1 MNKINL
7 NWKKIAAVIVM
18 AVIYIVVLIICNN
31 IDKIEMVSTDGRTFE
46 KAVVTEITKDNLYED
61 GSRAGNQEVI
71 LRINTG
77 ELKGQEVEATSP
89 NGMLFGAT
97 CEVGMKVIAI
107 VSIADGNNLVTVYS
121 QDRSMEIYGFAAFFV
136 LCVCLVGGWKGFKSI
151 LSLAFTGV
159 TILFILFPL
168 MYRGYSP
175 ILMSVIICTIA
186 TIFSMMMIGGLSTKT
201 AAATIG
207 TVFGVVA
214 SAVAAMVFGHFA
226 GISGY
231 NVSDIENLIYVQ
243 QVTSIK
249 VGELLFSGIIIS
261 ALGAVTDVGV
271 SVASTIQEIH
281 QTDPNLGKRKL
292 FMSGIHVGRD
302 MMGTMVD
309 TLILA
314 YVGTALS
321 TLVTNYA
328 YDLSYNQLINS
339 NNIGIEIMQSLAG
352 SLGIVLAVPIT
363 AFVAVELIYR
373 KPKEEKAVAEQMSDS
388 DNESMPEG
396 ISVSEN

>member
-1 MNKINL
+1 MNKIKL
-7 NWKKIAAVIVM
+7 NWKKIAAVVVM
-18 AVIYIVVLIICNN
+18 AVVYLAVLIVCND
-31 IDKIEMVSTDGRTFE
+31 IDKKEMVSTDGRTFE
-46 KAVVTEITKDNLYED
+46 KAVVTEITKDNLYKD

-71 LRINTG
+71 LRINSG

-89 NGMLFGAT
+89 DGMLFGAT

-107 VSIADGNNLVTVYS
+107 VSISDGNNLVTVYS
-121 QDRSMEIYGFAAFFV
+121 QDRSMAIYGFAAFFV

-207 TVFGVVA
+207 TVFGVIA

-231 NVSDIENLIYVQ
+231 NVSDIENLIYVRQ
-243 QVTSIK
+243 ITSIK

-292 FMSGIHVGRD
+292 FLSGIHVGRD

-363 AFVAVELIYR
+363 ALVAVELIYR
-373 KPKEEKAVAEQMSDS
+373 KPKNAENVIPVPASDGDIPS
-388 DNESMPEG
+388 
-396 ISVSEN
+396 

>member
-1 MNKINL
+1 MNKIKL
-7 NWKKIAAVIVM
+7 NWKKIAAVVVM
-18 AVIYIVVLIICNN
+18 AVVYLAVLIVCND
-31 IDKIEMVSTDGRTFE
+31 IDKKEMISTDGRTFE

-61 GSRAGNQEVI
+61 GTRAGNQEVI
-71 LRINTG
+71 LRINSG

-89 NGMLFGAT
+89 DGMLFGAT

-107 VSIADGNNLVTVYS
+107 VSISDGNNLVTVYS
-121 QDRSMEIYGFAAFFV
+121 QDRSMAIYGFAAFFV

-207 TVFGVVA
+207 TVFGVIA

-292 FMSGIHVGRD
+292 FLSGIHVGRD

-363 AFVAVELIYR
+363 ALVAVELIYR
-373 KPKEEKAVAEQMSDS
+373 KPKNAENVIPVPASDGDIPS
-388 DNESMPEG
+388 
-396 ISVSEN
+396 

>member
-1 MNKINL
+1 MNKIKL
-7 NWKKIAAVIVM
+7 NWKKIAAVVVM
-18 AVIYIVVLIICNN
+18 AVVYLAVLIVCND
-31 IDKIEMVSTDGRTFE
+31 IDKKEMISTDGRTFE
-46 KAVVTEITKDNLYED
+46 KAVVTEITKDNLNED
-61 GSRAGNQEVI
+61 GTRAGNQEVI
-71 LRINTG
+71 LRINSG

-89 NGMLFGAT
+89 DGMLFGAT

-107 VSIADGNNLVTVYS
+107 VSISDGSNLVTVYS
-121 QDRSMEIYGFAAFFV
+121 QDRSMAIYGFAAFFV

-207 TVFGVVA
+207 TVFGVIA

-231 NVSDIENLIYVQ
+231 NVSDIENLIYVRQ
-243 QVTSIK
+243 ITSIK

-292 FMSGIHVGRD
+292 FLSGIHVGRD

>member
-1 MNKINL
+1 MNKIKL
-7 NWKKIAAVIVM
+7 NWKKIAAVVVM
-18 AVIYIVVLIICNN
+18 AVIYLAVLIVCND
-31 IDKIEMVSTDGRTFE
+31 IDKKEMVSTDGRTFE

-89 NGMLFGAT
+89 NGLLFGAT

-121 QDRSMEIYGFAAFFV
+121 QDRSMAIYGFAAFFV

-363 AFVAVELIYR
+363 ALVAVELIYR
-373 KPKEEKAVAEQMSDS
+373 KPKNAENVIPVPASDG
-388 DNESMPEG
+388 D
-396 ISVSEN
+396 ISA

>member
-1 MNKINL
+1 MNKIKL
-7 NWKKIAAVIVM
+7 NWKKIAAVVVM
-18 AVIYIVVLIICNN
+18 AVVYLAVLIVCND
-31 IDKIEMVSTDGRTFE
+31 IDKKEMVSTDGRTFE

-71 LRINTG
+71 LRINSG

-89 NGMLFGAT
+89 DGMLFGAT

-107 VSIADGNNLVTVYS
+107 VSISDGNNLVTVYS
-121 QDRSMEIYGFAAFFV
+121 QDRSMAIYGFAAFFV

-207 TVFGVVA
+207 TVFGVIA

-243 QVTSIK
+243 QITSIK

-292 FMSGIHVGRD
+292 FLSGIHVGRD

-363 AFVAVELIYR
+363 ALVAVELIYR
-373 KPKEEKAVAEQMSDS
+373 KPKNAENVIPVPASNGDIPS
-388 DNESMPEG
+388 
-396 ISVSEN
+396 

>member
-121 QDRSMEIYGFAAFFV
+121 QDRSMAIYGFAAFFV

-388 DNESMPEG
+388 DNESMTEG

>member
-1 MNKINL
+1 MSKIKI
-7 NWKKIAAVIVM
+7 NWKKIAAIIVM
-18 AVIYIVVLIICNN
+18 AVIYIVVLIVCNN
-31 IDKIEMVSTDGRTFE
+31 IDKKEMISTDGRTFE
-46 KAVVTEITKDNLYED
+46 KAVVTEITKDNLNED

-71 LRINTG
+71 LRINSG

-89 NGMLFGAT
+89 DGLLFGAT
-97 CEVGMKVIAI
+97 CEVGMNVIAT
-107 VSIADGNNLVTVYS
+107 VSISDDNNLVTVYS
-121 QDRSMEIYGFAAFFV
+121 QDRSMAIYGFAAFFV

-175 ILMSVIICTIA
+175 IFMSVIICTIA

-201 AAATIG
+201 VAATIG
-207 TVFGVVA
+207 TVFGVIA

-231 NVSDIENLIYVQ
+231 NVSDIETLIYVE

-314 YVGTALS
+314 YVGTSLS

-373 KPKEEKAVAEQMSDS
+373 KPKEEKAVAEQMSDG
-388 DNESMPEG
+388 DNENMPEG

>member
-1 MNKINL
+1 MSKIKL
-7 NWKKIAAVIVM
+7 NWKKIAAVVVM
-18 AVIYIVVLIICNN
+18 AIVYIAVLIVCND
-31 IDKIEMVSTDGRTFE
+31 IDKKEMVSTDGRTFE

-61 GSRAGNQEVI
+61 GTRGGNQEVI
-71 LRINTG
+71 LRINSG

-89 NGMLFGAT
+89 DGMLFGAT

-107 VSIADGNNLVTVYS
+107 VSISDGNNLVTVYS
-121 QDRSMEIYGFAAFFV
+121 QDRSMAIYGFAAFFV

-201 AAATIG
+201 VAATIG
-207 TVFGVVA
+207 TVFGVIA

-231 NVSDIENLIYVQ
+231 NVSDIENLIYVE

-249 VGELLFSGIIIS
+249 IGELLFSGIIIS

-271 SVASTIQEIH
+271 SVASTVQEIH
-281 QTDPNLGKRKL
+281 NTDPTLGKRKL

-373 KPKEEKAVAEQMSDS
+373 KPKEEKEVAEQMSDG
-388 DNESMPEG
+388 DNANMPEG

>member
-1 MNKINL
+1 MNKIKM
-7 NWKKIAAVIVM
+7 NWKKITAIIFM
-18 AVIYIVVLIICNN
+18 AIIYIAVLIYCNN
-31 IDKIEMVSTDGRTFE
+31 IEKAELISTTGQSYE
-46 KAVVTEITKDNLYED
+46 KAVVTEIIRDNIQED
-61 GSRAGNQEVI
+61 GNRYGNQEVVLKI
-71 LRINTG
+71 QSG

-89 NGMLFGAT
+89 NGQLFGAD
-97 CEVGMKVIAI
+97 CEVGMHVIAI
-107 VSIADGNNLVTVYS
+107 VSISGNTNVVTVYS
-121 QDRSMEIYGFAAFFV
+121 QDRSMAIYGFVAFFV
-136 LCVCLVGGWKGFKSI
+136 LCVCLIGGWKGFKSI

-159 TILFILFPL
+159 TIFFILFPL
-168 MYRGYSP
+168 IYRGYSP
-175 ILMSVIICTIA
+175 ILMSVIICAIA
-186 TIFSMMMIGGLSTKT
+186 TVFSMSMIGGLSTKT
-201 AAATIG
+201 VAATIG
-207 TVFGVVA
+207 TIFGVIA
-214 SAVAAMVFGHFA
+214 SAVAALIFGHFA

-231 NVSDIENLIYVQ
+231 NVSDIETLNYVAQ
-243 QVTSIK
+243 LTPIK
-249 VGELLFSGIIIS
+249 IGELLFSGIIIS

-328 YDLSYNQLINS
+328 YDLRYNQLINS

-373 KPKEEKAVAEQMSDS
+373 KPKEEKAVAEQMSDG
-388 DNESMPEG
+388 DNANMPEG

>member
-1 MNKINL
+1 MNKIKL
-7 NWKKIAAVIVM
+7 NWKKIAAVVVM
-18 AVIYIVVLIICNN
+18 AVVYLAVLIVCND
-31 IDKIEMVSTDGRTFE
+31 IDKKEMISTDGRTFE
-46 KAVVTEITKDNLYED
+46 KAVVTEITKDNLNED
-61 GSRAGNQEVI
+61 GTRAGNQEVI
-71 LRINTG
+71 LRINSG

-89 NGMLFGAT
+89 DGMLFGAT

-107 VSIADGNNLVTVYS
+107 VSISDGNNLVTVYS
-121 QDRSMEIYGFAAFFV
+121 QDRSMAIYGFAAFFV

-207 TVFGVVA
+207 TVFGVIA

-243 QVTSIK
+243 QITSIK

-292 FMSGIHVGRD
+292 FLSGIHVGRD

-363 AFVAVELIYR
+363 ALVAVELIYR
-373 KPKEEKAVAEQMSDS
+373 KPKNAENVIPVPVSDGDIPS
-388 DNESMPEG
+388 
-396 ISVSEN
+396 

>member
-1 MNKINL
+1 MNKIKL
-7 NWKKIAAVIVM
+7 NWKKITAVVVM
-18 AVIYIVVLIICNN
+18 AVIYLAVLIVCND
-31 IDKIEMVSTDGRTFE
+31 IDKKEMVSTDGRTFE

-71 LRINTG
+71 LRINSG

-89 NGMLFGAT
+89 DGMLFGAT

-107 VSIADGNNLVTVYS
+107 VSISDGNNLVTVYS
-121 QDRSMEIYGFAAFFV
+121 QDRSMAIYGFAAFFV

-207 TVFGVVA
+207 TVFGVIA

-243 QVTSIK
+243 QITSIK

-292 FMSGIHVGRD
+292 FLSGIHVGRD

-363 AFVAVELIYR
+363 ALVAVELIYR
-373 KPKEEKAVAEQMSDS
+373 KPKNAENVIPVPASDG
-388 DNESMPEG
+388 D
-396 ISVSEN
+396 ISA

>member
-1 MNKINL
+1 MSKIKL
-7 NWKKIAAVIVM
+7 NWKKIAAVVVM
-18 AVIYIVVLIICNN
+18 AVIYLAVLIVCND
-31 IDKIEMVSTDGRTFE
+31 IDKKEMISTDGRTFE

-71 LRINTG
+71 LRINSG

-89 NGMLFGAT
+89 DGMLFGAT

-107 VSIADGNNLVTVYS
+107 VSISDGNNLVTVYS
-121 QDRSMEIYGFAAFFV
+121 QDRSMAIYGFAAFFV

-207 TVFGVVA
+207 TVFGVIA

-243 QVTSIK
+243 QITSIK

-292 FMSGIHVGRD
+292 FLSGIHVGRD

-373 KPKEEKAVAEQMSDS
+373 KPKEEKAVAEQMSDN

>member
-1 MNKINL
+1 MNKIKL
-7 NWKKIAAVIVM
+7 NWKKITAVVVM
-18 AVIYIVVLIICNN
+18 AVIYLAVLIGCND
-31 IDKIEMVSTDGRTFE
+31 IDKKEMVSTDGRTFE

-71 LRINTG
+71 LRINSG

-89 NGMLFGAT
+89 DGMLFGAT

-107 VSIADGNNLVTVYS
+107 VSISDGNNLVTVYS
-121 QDRSMEIYGFAAFFV
+121 QDRSMAIYGFAAFFV

-207 TVFGVVA
+207 TVFGVIA

-243 QVTSIK
+243 QITSIK

-292 FMSGIHVGRD
+292 FLSGIHVGRD

-363 AFVAVELIYR
+363 ALVAVELIYR
-373 KPKEEKAVAEQMSDS
+373 KPKNAENVIPVPASDG
-388 DNESMPEG
+388 D
-396 ISVSEN
+396 ISA

>member
-1 MNKINL
+1 MNKIKL
-7 NWKKIAAVIVM
+7 NWKKIAAVVVM
-18 AVIYIVVLIICNN
+18 AVVYLAVLIVCND
-31 IDKIEMVSTDGRTFE
+31 IDKKEMISTDGRTFE
-46 KAVVTEITKDNLYED
+46 KAVVTEITKDNLNED
-61 GSRAGNQEVI
+61 GTRAGNQEVI
-71 LRINTG
+71 LRINSG

-89 NGMLFGAT
+89 DGMLFGAT

-107 VSIADGNNLVTVYS
+107 VSISDGNNLVTVYS
-121 QDRSMEIYGFAAFFV
+121 QDRSMAIYGFAVFFV

-207 TVFGVVA
+207 TVFGVIA

-231 NVSDIENLIYVQ
+231 NVSDIENLIYVRQ
-243 QVTSIK
+243 ITSIK

-292 FMSGIHVGRD
+292 FLSGIHVGRD

>member
-1 MNKINL
+1 MNKIKL
-7 NWKKIAAVIVM
+7 SWKKIIAIVIM
-18 AVIYIVVLIICNN
+18 IIIYIAVLIVCNN
-31 IDKIEMVSTDGRTFE
+31 IDKKEMVSTNGQTFE
-46 KAVVTEITKDNLYED
+46 KAVVTEITKDNLLED
-61 GSRAGNQEVI
+61 GTRSGDQEVI
-71 LRINTG
+71 LRINSG
-77 ELKGQEVEATSP
+77 ELKGQEVEANSP
-89 NGMLFGAT
+89 DGMLFGAT
-97 CEVGMKVIAI
+97 CKVGMKVIAI
-107 VSIADGNNLVTVYS
+107 VSTSGDTNLVTVYS
-121 QDRSMEIYGFAAFFV
+121 QDRTMAIYSFAAVFI

-159 TILFILFPL
+159 TILYILFPL

-175 ILMSVIICTIA
+175 ILMSVIICTVA

-201 AAATIG
+201 VAATIG
-207 TVFGVVA
+207 TVFGVIA

-231 NVSDIENLIYVQ
+231 NVSDIENLLYVQ
-243 QVTSIK
+243 QVTSIQI
-249 VGELLFSGIIIS
+249 GELLFAGIIIS

-271 SVASTIQEIH
+271 SVASTVQEIH
-281 QTDPNLGKRKL
+281 NTDPHLGKRKL

-373 KPKEEKAVAEQMSDS
+373 KPKTEKAVTDQTVQE
-388 DNESMPEG
+388 EKEPEG
-396 ISVSEN
+396 IPVSEH

>member
-1 MNKINL
+1 MNKIKL
-7 NWKKIAAVIVM
+7 NWKKITAVVVM
-18 AVIYIVVLIICNN
+18 AVVYLAVLIVCND
-31 IDKIEMVSTDGRTFE
+31 IDKKEMVSTDGRTFE

-71 LRINTG
+71 LRINSG

-89 NGMLFGAT
+89 DGMLFGAT

-107 VSIADGNNLVTVYS
+107 VSISDGNNLVTVYS
-121 QDRSMEIYGFAAFFV
+121 QDRSMAIYGFAAFFV

-207 TVFGVVA
+207 TVFGVIA

-243 QVTSIK
+243 QITSIK

-292 FMSGIHVGRD
+292 FLSGIHVGRD

-363 AFVAVELIYR
+363 ALVAVELIYR
-373 KPKEEKAVAEQMSDS
+373 KPKNAENVIPVPASDG
-388 DNESMPEG
+388 D
-396 ISVSEN
+396 ISA

>member
-7 NWKKIAAVIVM
+7 NWKKITAVIVM
-18 AVIYIVVLIICNN
+18 AVIYIAVLIVCNN
-31 IDKIEMVSTDGRTFE
+31 IDKKEMVSTDGRTFE

-71 LRINTG
+71 LRINSG

-89 NGMLFGAT
+89 DGMLFGAT

-107 VSIADGNNLVTVYS
+107 VSVSDGNNLVTVYS
-121 QDRSMEIYGFAAFFV
+121 QDRSMAIYGFAAFFV

-207 TVFGVVA
+207 TVFGVIA

-231 NVSDIENLIYVQ
+231 NVSDIENLIYVRQ
-243 QVTSIK
+243 ITSIK

-292 FMSGIHVGRD
+292 FLSGIHVGRD

>member
-1 MNKINL
+1 MNKIKL
-7 NWKKIAAVIVM
+7 NWKKIAAVVVM
-18 AVIYIVVLIICNN
+18 AVVYLAVLIVCND
-31 IDKIEMVSTDGRTFE
+31 IDKKEMVSTDGRTFE

-71 LRINTG
+71 LRINSG

-89 NGMLFGAT
+89 DGMLFGAT

-107 VSIADGNNLVTVYS
+107 VSISDGNNLVTVYS
-121 QDRSMEIYGFAAFFV
+121 QDRSMAIYGFAAFFV

-207 TVFGVVA
+207 TVFGVIA

-231 NVSDIENLIYVQ
+231 NVSDIENLIYVRQ
-243 QVTSIK
+243 ITSIK

-292 FMSGIHVGRD
+292 FLSGIHVGRD

-363 AFVAVELIYR
+363 ALVAVELIYR
-373 KPKEEKAVAEQMSDS
+373 KPKNAENVIPVPASDGDIPS
-388 DNESMPEG
+388 
-396 ISVSEN
+396 

>member
-121 QDRSMEIYGFAAFFV
+121 QDRSMAIYGFAAFFV

-302 MMGTMVD
+302 MMGNMVD

>member
-7 NWKKIAAVIVM
+7 NWKKITAVIVM
-18 AVIYIVVLIICNN
+18 AVIYIAVLIVCNN
-31 IDKIEMVSTDGRTFE
+31 IDKKEMVSTDGRTFE

-71 LRINTG
+71 LRINSG

-89 NGMLFGAT
+89 DGMLFGAT

-107 VSIADGNNLVTVYS
+107 VSVSDGNNLVTVYS
-121 QDRSMEIYGFAAFFV
+121 QDRSMAIYGFAVFFV

-207 TVFGVVA
+207 TVFGVIA

-231 NVSDIENLIYVQ
+231 NVSDIENLIYVRQ
-243 QVTSIK
+243 ITSIK

-292 FMSGIHVGRD
+292 FLSGIHVGRD

>member
-1 MNKINL
+1 MNKIKL
-7 NWKKIAAVIVM
+7 NWKKIAAVVVM
-18 AVIYIVVLIICNN
+18 AVVYLAVLIVCND
-31 IDKIEMVSTDGRTFE
+31 IDKKEMVSTDGRTFE

-71 LRINTG
+71 LRINSG

-89 NGMLFGAT
+89 DGMLFGAT

-107 VSIADGNNLVTVYS
+107 VSISDGNNLVTVYS
-121 QDRSMEIYGFAAFFV
+121 QDRSMAIYGFAAFFV

-207 TVFGVVA
+207 TVFGVIA

-231 NVSDIENLIYVQ
+231 NVSDIENLIYVRQ
-243 QVTSIK
+243 ITSIK

-292 FMSGIHVGRD
+292 FLSGIHVGRD

-373 KPKEEKAVAEQMSDS
+373 KPKEEKVVAEQMSDS

>member
-1 MNKINL
+1 MNKIKL
-7 NWKKIAAVIVM
+7 NWKKIAAVVVM
-18 AVIYIVVLIICNN
+18 AVVYLAVLIVCND
-31 IDKIEMVSTDGRTFE
+31 IDKKEMVSTDGRTFE
-46 KAVVTEITKDNLYED
+46 KAVVTEITKDNLNED
-61 GSRAGNQEVI
+61 GTRAGNQEVI
-71 LRINTG
+71 LRINSG

-89 NGMLFGAT
+89 DGMLFGAT

-107 VSIADGNNLVTVYS
+107 VSISDGNNLVTVYS
-121 QDRSMEIYGFAAFFV
+121 QDRSMAIYGFAAFFV

-207 TVFGVVA
+207 TVFGVIA

-231 NVSDIENLIYVQ
+231 NVSDIENLIYVRQ
-243 QVTSIK
+243 ITSIK

-292 FMSGIHVGRD
+292 FLSGIHVGRD

-373 KPKEEKAVAEQMSDS
+373 KPKEEKVVAEQMSDS

>member
-1 MNKINL
+1 MNKIKL
-7 NWKKIAAVIVM
+7 NWKKITAVVVM
-18 AVIYIVVLIICNN
+18 AVVYLAVLIVCND
-31 IDKIEMVSTDGRTFE
+31 IDKKEMVSTDGRTFE

-71 LRINTG
+71 LRINSG
-77 ELKGQEVEATSP
+77 ELKGQEVKATSP
-89 NGMLFGAT
+89 DGMLFGAT

-107 VSIADGNNLVTVYS
+107 VSISDGNNLVTVYS
-121 QDRSMEIYGFAAFFV
+121 QDRSMAIYGFAAFFV

-207 TVFGVVA
+207 TVFGVIA

-292 FMSGIHVGRD
+292 FLSGIHVGRD

-363 AFVAVELIYR
+363 ALVAVELIYR
-373 KPKEEKAVAEQMSDS
+373 KPKNAENVIPVPASDGDIPS
-388 DNESMPEG
+388 
-396 ISVSEN
+396 

>member
-1 MNKINL
+1 MNKIKL
-7 NWKKIAAVIVM
+7 NWKKIAAVVVM
-18 AVIYIVVLIICNN
+18 AVVYLAVLIVCND
-31 IDKIEMVSTDGRTFE
+31 IDKKEMVSTDGRTFE

-71 LRINTG
+71 LRINSG

-89 NGMLFGAT
+89 DGMLFGAT

-107 VSIADGNNLVTVYS
+107 VSISDGNNLVTVYS
-121 QDRSMEIYGFAAFFV
+121 QDRSMAIYGFAAFFV

-207 TVFGVVA
+207 TVFGVIA

-243 QVTSIK
+243 QITSIK

-292 FMSGIHVGRD
+292 FLSGIHVGRD

-363 AFVAVELIYR
+363 ALVAVELIYR
-373 KPKEEKAVAEQMSDS
+373 KPKNAENVIPVSASDG
-388 DNESMPEG
+388 DIPA
-396 ISVSEN
+396 

>member
-1 MNKINL
+1 MNKIKL
-7 NWKKIAAVIVM
+7 NWKKIAAVVVM
-18 AVIYIVVLIICNN
+18 AVVYLAVLIVCND
-31 IDKIEMVSTDGRTFE
+31 IDKKEMISTDRRTFE

-71 LRINTG
+71 LRINSG

-89 NGMLFGAT
+89 DGMLFGAT
-97 CEVGMKVIAI
+97 CKVGMKVIAI
-107 VSIADGNNLVTVYS
+107 VSISDGNNLVTVYS
-121 QDRSMEIYGFAAFFV
+121 QDRSMAIYGFAAFFV

-207 TVFGVVA
+207 TVFGVIA

-292 FMSGIHVGRD
+292 FLSGIHVGRD

-363 AFVAVELIYR
+363 ALVAVELIYR
-373 KPKEEKAVAEQMSDS
+373 KPKNVKNVIPVPASDG
-388 DNESMPEG
+388 DIPA
-396 ISVSEN
+396 

>member
-1 MNKINL
+1 MNKIKL
-7 NWKKIAAVIVM
+7 NWKKIAAVVVM
-18 AVIYIVVLIICNN
+18 AVVYLAVLIVCND
-31 IDKIEMVSTDGRTFE
+31 IDKKEMVSTDGRTFE
-46 KAVVTEITKDNLYED
+46 KAVVTEITKDNLNED
-61 GSRAGNQEVI
+61 GTRAGNQEVI
-71 LRINTG
+71 LRINSG

-89 NGMLFGAT
+89 DGMLFGAT
-97 CEVGMKVIAI
+97 CKVGMKVIAI
-107 VSIADGNNLVTVYS
+107 VSISDGNNLVTVYS
-121 QDRSMEIYGFAAFFV
+121 QDRSMAIYGFAAFFV

-151 LSLAFTGV
+151 LRLAFTGV

-207 TVFGVVA
+207 TVFGVIA

-231 NVSDIENLIYVQ
+231 NVSDIENLIYVRQ
-243 QVTSIK
+243 ITSIK

-292 FMSGIHVGRD
+292 FLSGIHVGRD

-363 AFVAVELIYR
+363 ALVAVELIYR
-373 KPKEEKAVAEQMSDS
+373 KPKNAENVIPVPASDG
-388 DNESMPEG
+388 DIPA
-396 ISVSEN
+396 

>member
-1 MNKINL
+1 MNKIKL
-7 NWKKIAAVIVM
+7 NWKKITAVVVM
-18 AVIYIVVLIICNN
+18 AVIYLAVLIVCND
-31 IDKIEMVSTDGRTFE
+31 IDKKEMVSTDGRTFE

-71 LRINTG
+71 LRINSG

-89 NGMLFGAT
+89 DGMLFGAT

-107 VSIADGNNLVTVYS
+107 VSISDGNNLVTVYS
-121 QDRSMEIYGFAAFFV
+121 QDRSMAIYGFAAFFV

-207 TVFGVVA
+207 TVFGVIA

-243 QVTSIK
+243 QITSIK

-292 FMSGIHVGRD
+292 FLSGIHVGRD

-373 KPKEEKAVAEQMSDS
+373 KPKEEKAVAEQMSDN

>member
-1 MNKINL
+1 MNKIKL
-7 NWKKIAAVIVM
+7 NWKKITAVVVM
-18 AVIYIVVLIICNN
+18 AVVYLAVLIVCND
-31 IDKIEMVSTDGRTFE
+31 IDKKEMISTDGRTFE

-71 LRINTG
+71 LRINSG

-89 NGMLFGAT
+89 DGMLFGAT
-97 CEVGMKVIAI
+97 CKVGMKVIAI
-107 VSIADGNNLVTVYS
+107 VSISDGNNLVTVYS
-121 QDRSMEIYGFAAFFV
+121 QDRSMAIYGFAAFFV

-207 TVFGVVA
+207 TVFGVIA
-214 SAVAAMVFGHFA
+214 SAVAAMVFGQFA

-292 FMSGIHVGRD
+292 FLSGIHVGRD

-363 AFVAVELIYR
+363 ALVAVELIYR
-373 KPKEEKAVAEQMSDS
+373 KPKNAENVIPVPASDG
-388 DNESMPEG
+388 DIPA
-396 ISVSEN
+396 

>member
-1 MNKINL
+1 
-7 NWKKIAAVIVM
+7 M
-18 AVIYIVVLIICNN
+18 AVIYIAVLIVCNN
-31 IDKIEMVSTDGRTFE
+31 IDKKEMVSTDGRTFE

-71 LRINTG
+71 LRINSG

-89 NGMLFGAT
+89 DGMLFGAT

-107 VSIADGNNLVTVYS
+107 VSVSDGNNLVTVYS
-121 QDRSMEIYGFAAFFV
+121 QDRSMAIYGFAVFFV

-207 TVFGVVA
+207 TVFGVIA

-231 NVSDIENLIYVQ
+231 NVSDIENLIYVRQ
-243 QVTSIK
+243 ITSIK

-292 FMSGIHVGRD
+292 FLSGIHVGRD

>member
-7 NWKKIAAVIVM
+7 NWKKITAVIVM
-18 AVIYIVVLIICNN
+18 AVIYIAVLIVCNN
-31 IDKIEMVSTDGRTFE
+31 IDKKEMVSTDGRTFE

-71 LRINTG
+71 LRINSG

-89 NGMLFGAT
+89 DGMLFGAT

-107 VSIADGNNLVTVYS
+107 VSVSDGNNLVTVYS
-121 QDRSMEIYGFAAFFV
+121 QDRSMAIYGFAVFFV

-207 TVFGVVA
+207 TVFGVIA

-231 NVSDIENLIYVQ
+231 NVSDIENLIYVRQ
-243 QVTSIK
+243 ITSIK

>member
-1 MNKINL
+1 MNKIKL
-7 NWKKIAAVIVM
+7 NWKKIAAVVVM
-18 AVIYIVVLIICNN
+18 AVVYLAVLIVCND
-31 IDKIEMVSTDGRTFE
+31 IDKKEMISTDRRTFE

-71 LRINTG
+71 LRINSG

-89 NGMLFGAT
+89 DGMLFGAT

-107 VSIADGNNLVTVYS
+107 VSISDGNNLVTVYS
-121 QDRSMEIYGFAAFFV
+121 QDRSMAIYGFAAFFV

-207 TVFGVVA
+207 TVFGVIA

-243 QVTSIK
+243 QITSIK

-292 FMSGIHVGRD
+292 FLSGIHVGRD

-363 AFVAVELIYR
+363 ALVAVELIYR
-373 KPKEEKAVAEQMSDS
+373 KPKNAENVIPVPASDG
-388 DNESMPEG
+388 D
-396 ISVSEN
+396 ISA

>member
-1 MNKINL
+1 MSKIKL
-7 NWKKIAAVIVM
+7 NWKKIAAVVVMIIVYL
-18 AVIYIVVLIICNN
+18 AVLIVCND
-31 IDKIEMVSTDGRTFE
+31 IDKKEMVSTDGRTFE

-61 GSRAGNQEVI
+61 GTRAGNQEVI
-71 LRINTG
+71 LRINSG

-89 NGMLFGAT
+89 DGMLFGAT

-107 VSIADGNNLVTVYS
+107 VSISDGNNLVTVYS
-121 QDRSMEIYGFAAFFV
+121 QDRSMAIYGFAAFFV

-186 TIFSMMMIGGLSTKT
+186 TIFSMAMIGGLSTKT
-201 AAATIG
+201 VAATIG
-207 TVFGVVA
+207 TVFGVIA
-214 SAVAAMVFGHFA
+214 SAAAAMIFGHFA

-231 NVSDIENLIYVQ
+231 NVSDIENLIYVE

-271 SVASTIQEIH
+271 SVASTVQEIH
-281 QTDPNLGKRKL
+281 NTDPHLGKRKL

-373 KPKEEKAVAEQMSDS
+373 KPKMEKAVADHSAQE
-388 DNESMPEG
+388 EKEPEG
-396 ISVSEN
+396 IPVSEH

>member
-1 MNKINL
+1 MNKIKL
-7 NWKKIAAVIVM
+7 NWKKIAAVVVM
-18 AVIYIVVLIICNN
+18 AVVYLAVLIVCND
-31 IDKIEMVSTDGRTFE
+31 IDKKEMVSTDGRTFE
-46 KAVVTEITKDNLYED
+46 KAVVTEITKDNLYKD

-71 LRINTG
+71 LRINSG

-89 NGMLFGAT
+89 DGMLFGAT

-107 VSIADGNNLVTVYS
+107 VSVSDGNNLVTVYS
-121 QDRSMEIYGFAAFFV
+121 QDRSMAIYGFAVFFV

-207 TVFGVVA
+207 TVFGVIA

-231 NVSDIENLIYVQ
+231 NVSDIENLIYVRQ
-243 QVTSIK
+243 ITSIK

-292 FMSGIHVGRD
+292 FLSGIHVGRD

>member
-121 QDRSMEIYGFAAFFV
+121 QDRSMAIYGFAAFFV

-373 KPKEEKAVAEQMSDS
+373 KPKMEKAVADHSAQE
-388 DNESMPEG
+388 EKEPEG
-396 ISVSEN
+396 IPVSEH